1 MSNNLLNIKT
11 PAEDQA
17 QALKSDYGLAN
28 QGLTNLRKVY
38 WNLPSE
44 SLYEEIVFRREGR
57 ISHLGPVIV
66 DSGKHTARAAQDK
79 FVVREPDTE
88 EHIWWGEY
96 NRPISP
102 ANFDET
108 LSRMQGFVQGR
119 DLFVQDC
126 YAGADP
132 EYRMPVRIVT
142 EYAWHSLFA
151 RNMFILPKNRE
162 EYRQHIPEFTVF
174 CSGIP

>member
-17 QALKSDYGLAN
+17 SALKSDYGIDN

-44 SLYEEIVFRREGR
+44 SLYEEVVFRGEGH
-57 ISHLGPVIV
+57 ISHMGPVIV

-79 FVVREPDTE
+79 FVVREPSTE
-88 EHIWWGEY
+88 ENIWWGEY

-108 LSRMQGFVQGR
+108 LSQKCRVTVQGR

-132 EYRMPVRIVT
+132 EYQDAGT
-142 EYAWHSLFA
+142 
-151 RNMFILPKNRE
+151 NR
-162 EYRQHIPEFTVF
+162 Y
-174 CSGIP
+174 